1 MSHFRIKR
9 LAGVRLPQ
17 HFLEE
22 FGDTSVNNHCGGG
35 TRDCRKGRKMD
46 EQGASAHRNSEI
58 PMATAAELLTLSS
71 ICPAC
76 GYPTIGM
83 GLCAYCRPLMEGPA
97 AATA

>member
-1 MSHFRIKR
+1 VTQVLITTA
-9 LAGVRLPQ
+9 AGVPV
-17 HFLEE
+17 
-22 FGDTSVNNHCGGG
+22 TV
-35 TRDCRKGRKMD
+35 GRAANMD
-46 EQGASAHRNSEI
+46 EQGASAHRDSEI

>member
-1 MSHFRIKR
+1 
-9 LAGVRLPQ
+9 
-17 HFLEE
+17 
-22 FGDTSVNNHCGGG
+22 
-35 TRDCRKGRKMD
+35 MD
-46 EQGASAHRNSEI
+46 GQGASTDQNSDI

-83 GLCAYCRPLMEGPA
+83 GVCAYCRPLMQGPT